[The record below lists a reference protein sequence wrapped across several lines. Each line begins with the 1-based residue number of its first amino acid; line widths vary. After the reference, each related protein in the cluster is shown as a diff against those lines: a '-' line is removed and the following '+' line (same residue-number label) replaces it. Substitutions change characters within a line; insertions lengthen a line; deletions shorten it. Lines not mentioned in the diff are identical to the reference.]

1 MLPIYTKREMMRE
14 IILICDCV
22 GDCLRLNFT
31 TKPGTGTVDFLKTT
45 LKWSFSVTKISNT
58 ENLVILEDKRKIWQ
72 QGLRNNI

>member
-31 TKPGTGTVDFLKTT
+31 TKPGTDTVDFLKTT
-45 LKWSFSVTKISNT
+45 LK
-58 ENLVILEDKRKIWQ
+58 
-72 QGLRNNI
+72 